1 MPRDTL
7 LRLSRLPQLS
17 NLLGFRH
24 PLRRILLLHGPAAA
38 WKFGLLRF
46 YRRGQFLLLHRRPL
60 GCLQLTLR
68 TWGIRFYRFL
78 PGLRLV

>member
-7 LRLSRLPQLS
+7 LRLSRLPQLKS
-17 NLLGFRH
+17 LVGFRH
-24 PLRRILLLHGPAAA
+24 PLRRILLLRGLAAA

-46 YRRGQFLLLHRRPL
+46 YRRRQFLLLHRRPL